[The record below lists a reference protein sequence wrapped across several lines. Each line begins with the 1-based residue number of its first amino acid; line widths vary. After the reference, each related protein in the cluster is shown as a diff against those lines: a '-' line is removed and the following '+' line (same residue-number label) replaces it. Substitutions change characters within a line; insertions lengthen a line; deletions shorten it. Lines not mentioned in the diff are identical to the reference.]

1 VPEIWLV
8 NGRDQWRT
16 VVRKRTNVQVLWNS
30 ANFLPTWA
38 TNWFVRRNWFIWVS
52 LYAIWMVDVSCCQQ
66 TGYHDCRAHYWNTTL
81 NTAVREIGSVSRNG
95 VAFIV
100 TNHAVL
106 MNIHCSVNNWSRQ
119 VTYTNFGFSEQG
131 CSEPL
136 ITRHEL
142 LIFLL
147 TKIRINHSDKA
158 LQKAH

>member
-1 VPEIWLV
+1 
-8 NGRDQWRT
+8 
-16 VVRKRTNVQVLWNS
+16 
-30 ANFLPTWA
+30 
-38 TNWFVRRNWFIWVS
+38 
-52 LYAIWMVDVSCCQQ
+52 M
-66 TGYHDCRAHYWNTTL
+66 

-95 VAFIV
+95 VAFSVI
-100 TNHAVL
+100 NHSVL

-119 VTYTNFGFSEQG
+119 VTCTNFGFCEQG

-158 LQKAH
+158 LQEAH